1 MTGRKGSEQG
11 QECTQA
17 QVKEEGYTY
26 VQSTIEKESMMEKGG
41 RGTEVGGGGGGW
53 RKESEGHLCRV
64 CRARCWFLRR
74 MCESTRILC
83 DVVYKWCHSFSSWRG
98 RGGYRWGKGWNSGS
112 CQEGD
117 KKLTRKGRAR
127 EWVKN

>member
-41 RGTEVGGGGGGW
+41 RGTEVGGGGGGGE
-53 RKESEGHLCRV
+53 RKVRD
-64 CRARCWFLRR
+64 
-74 MCESTRILC
+74 IY
-83 DVVYKWCHSFSSWRG
+83 VVYVVPGVGFCVACARVQEYCVMWCTNGVIHFRRG
-98 RGGYRWGKGWNSGS
+98 VGVVGIDGGRVGSREVAKKG
-112 CQEGD
+112 
-117 KKLTRKGRAR
+117 TRS
-127 EWVKN
+127 